1 MTDHTQAGPQFFI
14 SYCVDDKKFVYDVCR
29 VLEPFLDPDHRDTM
43 FLFEKNRPNLEGDF
57 LETIMSEVKRA
68 NCVIVFVGKRFSEY
82 QFNEMAVALA
92 DNTGSDGKSRAVFFV
107 GVGGQ
112 TSVDQFEDKIKRHAG
127 GRHII
132 IDRFTERVPPDD
144 VSCAKEIL
152 EALREWMRAE
162 FKEYWKPWTD
172 EHLLYGLPKSPQL
185 FDYEKTIIEFF
196 AAKRYYEQEGDQP
209 RNDPAGSVAEYRYKK
224 LIEQWPIEKIT
235 ERLEKGV
242 PGDWPIVRR
251 YPAELDN
258 LLDQRK
264 AGDFRGVDGADE
276 ALVRAAALLG
286 LEPPGGQLFTFPEA
300 GPRPKLAFPQSE
312 SSREL
317 NVGIL
322 VAGGIAPGINAVID
336 AIVQRH
342 YAYHAAGHQDY
353 DLRVLGIRDGFL
365 AITGGA
371 LSNRIQELKTHNTIE
386 QATRGGSM
394 LGTSRDE
401 HLLNPSSRAGRLR
414 TVAEA
419 LSQPGRVFDILY
431 IIGGDGSMKAAHAL
445 WRMAKQVRSESQN
458 EEIKGRELSV
468 VAIPKT
474 MDNDILWVWQSFGFL
489 SAVDESRKIVETLHT
504 EVRSNPRLGIVQL
517 FGSDS
522 GFVVS
527 HAVLAAAVGHAT
539 LALIPEIKFSA
550 IGVARYLKER
560 LWRAARPWAAQDQLS
575 PIAIDSPIDPNFPHG
590 LVVLAETAI
599 PQDALECLGLVKNVP
614 PSFAASYGEIAK
626 RFSLSHEEQEEITDF
641 VRRRKEERGFEGQTN
656 DTVRQLGLRLLAEA
670 IPVFIKDP
678 NLRPER
684 NLSWMAP
691 KWKYLRVVCSEPR
704 HLVRALEPST
714 SDIIT
719 GQRLGLLAV
728 DAAMAGYTDCL
739 ISQWLT
745 EFALV
750 PLELAVLGRKR
761 IPSEGMFWKSVTSK
775 TGQPADLVAPYRA
788 EPEEEKI
795 GLAT

>member
-1 MTDHTQAGPQFFI
+1 MSSKSPASPQFFI
-14 SYCVDDKKFVYDVCR
+14 SYCVDDKKFVYEVCR
-29 VLEPFLDPDHRDTM
+29 VLEPYLDRERM
-43 FLFEKNRPNLEGDF
+43 FLFEKSKTLETDF
-57 LETIMSEVKRA
+57 LKRMKREMKA
-68 NCVIVFVGKRFSEY
+68 ADCAIVFVGSRFGDYQWVEVADAIVRKKRMCF
-82 QFNEMAVALA
+82 VA
-92 DNTGSDGKSRAVFFV
+92 
-107 GVGGQ
+107 VGGQ
-112 TSVDQFEDKIKRHAG
+112 EGPEKFPDVIRNHAG
-127 GRHII
+127 GREMVF
-132 IDRFTERVPPDD
+132 DRYTRSVPPDD
-144 VSCAKEIL
+144 VACAKSIL
-152 EALREWMRAE
+152 ETLSDWMKAE
-162 FKEYWKPWTD
+162 YKDKWKPWTD
-172 EHLLYGLPKSPQL
+172 KYLLYGLPSSPQL
-185 FDYEKTIIEFF
+185 FDYEKKIIEFF
-196 AAKRYYEQEGDQP
+196 AAKRCYERIGVSDDES
-209 RNDPAGSVAEYRYKK
+209 AVSASVGHRRKK
-224 LIEQWPIEKIT
+224 LLEQWPLEKIR
-235 ERLEKGV
+235 ELLEKGV

-251 YPAELDN
+251 YEARRNN

-264 AGDFRGVDGADE
+264 AGDFRGAEEGEE
-276 ALVRAAALLG
+276 ALVRAAALLD
-286 LEPPGGQLFTFPEA
+286 LDPPGDQLFTFPEA
-300 GPRPKLAFPQSE
+300 GPRPKLAFPQAR
-312 SSREL
+312 SSKQMK
-317 NVGIL
+317 VGIL

-342 YAYHAAGHQDY
+342 YAYHAAAGHQGY
-353 DLRVLGIRDGFL
+353 ELNVFGIRDGFL
-365 AITGGA
+365 AIKGGA
-371 LSNRIQELKTHNTIE
+371 LSSHIQDLKTHDTIE

-401 HLLNPSSRAGRLR
+401 ELLSSSSRAKRLR
-414 TVAEA
+414 TIAEA
-419 LSQPGRVFDILY
+419 LSQPGRAFDILY
-431 IIGGDGSMKAAHAL
+431 IIGGDGGMKAAHAL
-445 WRMAKQVRSESQN
+445 WRMAKQVRSESQHD
-458 EEIKGRELSV
+458 EIRGRELSV

-560 LWRAARPWAAQDQLS
+560 LWKAARPRDGQNQFS
-575 PIAIDSPIDPNFPHG
+575 TIDIDAPIDPNFPHG

-599 PQDALECLGLVKNVP
+599 PQDALECLGLVKDV
-614 PSFAASYGEIAK
+614 SSKFAAAYDEIAK
-626 RFSLSHEEQEEITDF
+626 KFRLDDKEKQEITDF
-641 VRRRKEERGFEGQTN
+641 VRLRKEQRGFEGQTN

-670 IPVFIKDP
+670 IPVFINDE
-678 NLRPER
+678 NLRVGNGLDHNEPT
-684 NLSWMAP
+684 WP
-691 KWKYLRVVCSEPR
+691 QPTWKHLRVVCSEPR

-761 IPSEGMFWKSVTSK
+761 IPSDGMFWKSVTSK
-775 TGQPADLVAPYRA
+775 TGQPADLVSPHPL
-788 EPEEEKI
+788 ESEI
-795 GLAT
+795 GRTLSASEAT

>member
-1 MTDHTQAGPQFFI
+1 MSIAGPASPQFFV
-14 SYCVDDKKFVYDVCR
+14 SYCVNDKKFVYEVCR
-29 VLEPFLDPDHRDTM
+29 LLEPYLNREKM
-43 FLFEKNRPNLEGDF
+43 FLFEKSRTLATDF
-57 LETIMSEVKRA
+57 LERMKHEMEIA
-68 NCVIVFVGKRFSEY
+68 DCAIVFVGNRFSAY
-82 QFNEMAVALA
+82 QWGEVADA
-92 DNTGSDGKSRAVFFV
+92 IVARKRMCFV
-107 GVGGQ
+107 GIGGQ
-112 TSVDQFEDKIKRHAG
+112 EGPGEFPDEIRTFAAG
-127 GRHII
+127 RQMIF
-132 IDRFTERVPPDD
+132 DRFTSSVPPDD
-144 VSCAKEIL
+144 VGCAKSIL
-152 EALREWMRAE
+152 ETLSDWMKAEYREQ
-162 FKEYWKPWTD
+162 WKPWTD
-172 EHLLYGLPKSPQL
+172 EKLRYGPKSPQL
-185 FDYEKTIIEFF
+185 FDYEKKIIEFF
-196 AAKRYYEQEGDQP
+196 VAKQYYEQRDGALGD
-209 RNDPAGSVAEYRYKK
+209 AGLAARKSANHYKK
-224 LIEQWPIEKIT
+224 LLEQWPLEKIND
-235 ERLEKGV
+235 RLEKGA
-242 PGDWPIVRR
+242 PGDWPSVRR
-251 YPAELDN
+251 YATERDN

-264 AGDFRGVDGADE
+264 AGDFRAADDGDE

-286 LEPPGGQLFTFPEA
+286 LDPPGEQSFTFPEA
-300 GPRPKLAFPQSE
+300 GPRPKLAFPQTG
-312 SSREL
+312 SSQEL
-317 NVGIL
+317 NVGVL

-342 YAYHAAGHQDY
+342 GAYQAADRHYRLQ
-353 DLRVLGIRDGFL
+353 VLGIRDGFL

-371 LSNRIQELKTHNTIE
+371 LSSHIQELKTHDTIE

-401 HLLNPSSRAGRLR
+401 ELLSSSSRVKRLR
-414 TVAEA
+414 TIAEA

-431 IIGGDGSMKAAHAL
+431 IIGGDGGMKAGHAL
-445 WRMAKQVRSESQN
+445 WRMAKQLRSESQH
-458 EEIKGRELSV
+458 EEIRGREMSV

-560 LWRAARPWAAQDQLS
+560 LWRAACPGAVREDLS
-575 PIAIDSPIDPNFPHG
+575 SSALDAPIDPNFPHG
-590 LVVLAETAI
+590 LVVMAETAI
-599 PQDALECLGLVKNVP
+599 PWDALECLGLKDP
-614 PSFAASYGEIAK
+614 PPEFASSYNEIAK
-626 RFSLSHEEQEEITDF
+626 RFTLSAKE
-641 VRRRKEERGFEGQTN
+641 KEEVSAFIHLRKRTEYLGFEGQTN
-656 DTVRQLGLRLLAEA
+656 DTVRQVGLRLLAEA
-670 IPVFIKDP
+670 IPVFIQDK
-678 NLRPER
+678 NLRVEYLPHFKEP
-684 NLSWMAP
+684 M
-691 KWKYLRVVCSEPR
+691 WKHLRVVCSEPR

-714 SDIIT
+714 SDIIN

-761 IPSEGMFWKSVTSK
+761 IPSQGMFWKSVTSK
-775 TGQPADLVAPYRA
+775 TGQPADLVSPYPLEA
-788 EPEEEKI
+788 EVEKA
-795 GLAT
+795 LSAS